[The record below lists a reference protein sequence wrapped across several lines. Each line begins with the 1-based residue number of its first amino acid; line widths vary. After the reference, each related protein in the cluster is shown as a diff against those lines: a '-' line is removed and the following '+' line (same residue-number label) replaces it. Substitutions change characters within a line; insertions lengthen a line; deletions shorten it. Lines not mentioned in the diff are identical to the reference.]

1 MWEDTLQS
9 TQSDLLD
16 TLIIGINEK
25 LLWFEQMFWDGVA
38 EIEKNTDLD
47 ELVDWFVKVI
57 IYLEKNERTLI
68 KRKKQKLKKLLCY
81 DEEKMVAALSRF
93 EEHLTFYN
101 FTAELISHCEIL
113 SPDIS
118 NLTNLVQIGSITNEN
133 CNVRLEQVEEKS
145 VGDIISEDKN
155 RIDFSNIETSA
166 NRVDGR
172 FEGKFVSPNVVNLSD
187 RKLSKA
193 EISLLSKGLKFV
205 PTPSNVNRAV
215 LKEELEVFG
224 RRLRLLWCFRNED
237 NNASY
242 NPFRP
247 KSTFNPRGKDVAIEL
262 YLSRLEEE
270 ILAIDTELSYSNLTR
285 EEWNALKSLR
295 NDASII
301 IKGADKG
308 SAVIVWD
315 REDYLKEAE
324 S

>member
-9 TQSDLLD
+9 TQFDLLD
-16 TLIIGINEK
+16 TLIIGINKK
-25 LLWFEQMFWDGVA
+25 LLWFEQMFWDGVP
-38 EIEKNTDLD
+38 EIEKNTDFD

-68 KRKKQKLKKLLCY
+68 KRKKQKLKKSLCY
-81 DEEKMVAALSRF
+81 DEEIVVASLSRF
-93 EEHLTFYN
+93 EEHLSFYN

-118 NLTNLVQIGSITNEN
+118 NLINLVQLGSITNEN
-133 CNVRLEQVEEKS
+133 CNVLLEQVEEKS
-145 VGDIISEDKN
+145 VGDIISEDPDKN
-155 RIDFSNIETSA
+155 IRDFSNIETSA

-172 FEGKFVSPNVVNLSD
+172 YEGKFVSPNVVNLSD

-205 PTPSNVNRAV
+205 PTPSDVNRAV

-224 RRLRLLWCFRNED
+224 RRLRLLWCFRNEA

-247 KSTFNPRGKDVAIEL
+247 KSIFNPRGKDVAIEL

-285 EEWNALKSLR
+285 EERNTLKSLR

-308 SAVIVWD
+308 SAVIMWD
-315 REDYLKEAE
+315 REDYLKEA
-324 S
+324 

>member
-9 TQSDLLD
+9 TQSDLVD
-16 TLIIGINEK
+16 MLIIGINEK

-47 ELVDWFVKVI
+47 ELVDSFVKVI

-101 FTAELISHCEIL
+101 FTSELISHCEIL

-118 NLTNLVQIGSITNEN
+118 NLINLVQIGSITNEN

-155 RIDFSNIETSA
+155 IIDFSNIETSA

-172 FEGKFVSPNVVNLSD
+172 FEGQKYINVSIVFQVDLLFLTVGTIQKIFLLLLITTCNLYQA
-187 RKLSKA
+187 KLSP
-193 EISLLSKGLKFV
+193 I
-205 PTPSNVNRAV
+205 
-215 LKEELEVFG
+215 
-224 RRLRLLWCFRNED
+224 
-237 NNASY
+237 
-242 NPFRP
+242 
-247 KSTFNPRGKDVAIEL
+247 
-262 YLSRLEEE
+262 
-270 ILAIDTELSYSNLTR
+270 
-285 EEWNALKSLR
+285 
-295 NDASII
+295 
-301 IKGADKG
+301 
-308 SAVIVWD
+308 
-315 REDYLKEAE
+315 
-324 S
+324 